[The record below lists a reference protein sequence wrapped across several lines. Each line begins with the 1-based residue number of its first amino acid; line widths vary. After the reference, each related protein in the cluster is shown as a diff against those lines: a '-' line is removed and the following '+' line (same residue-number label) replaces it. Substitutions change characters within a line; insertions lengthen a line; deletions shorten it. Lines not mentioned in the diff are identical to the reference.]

1 VADGVITSISNP
13 YWSFWWATIGLGYL
27 VLSSGQGIAG
37 VAFFFGGH
45 ILADAVWYLFVGM
58 TVSAGRGRFTDRVYR
73 GIVGV
78 CAGFLFFFALS
89 FGYLGVTKLFRL
101 L

>member
-1 VADGVITSISNP
+1 MNFANP
-13 YWSFWWATIGLGYL
+13 AAIFVSSFIIA
-27 VLSSGQGIAG
+27 LSGALMPGP
-37 VAFFFGGH
+37 
-45 ILADAVWYLFVGM
+45 LLFVGM
-58 TVSAGRGRFTDRVYR
+58 TVSMGRGRFSDRVYR

-89 FGYLGVTKLFRL
+89 FGVFCVNKLFRL

>member
-1 VADGVITSISNP
+1 
-13 YWSFWWATIGLGYL
+13 
-27 VLSSGQGIAG
+27 
-37 VAFFFGGH
+37 
-45 ILADAVWYLFVGM
+45 M
-58 TVSAGRGRFTDRVYR
+58 TVSMGRGRFSDRVYR

-89 FGYLGVTKLFRL
+89 FGAFGVNKLFRL